1 MRRKRERL
9 LPGIAGCY
17 RPPRGSAAVCFREV
31 TARVATA
38 QVIPLC
44 NNHKMPD
51 ALRDPVL
58 NRGIMN
64 MTDAARYLAVSQQT
78 FHRWAKGYERGA
90 PLLHLAS
97 TSSMQRTRVAPVSFL
112 ALTEAYVLDALRR
125 GGVRVR
131 KIRPALRVLQK
142 EFGTEN
148 ALIAPNLATDGI
160 DVLWDFS
167 KTSGGSGLIE
177 ARTGQTVI
185 RAIVEDYLSY
195 ITWDAGAPA
204 RLVLPSCEPSK
215 VVVDPHLSFGLPRFG
230 LAGPRLIDVAGML
243 KAGEEP
249 AVVAEEFG
257 ISTHDV
263 ATAARILLGHAA

>member
-1 MRRKRERL
+1 MRVET
-9 LPGIAGCY
+9 AG
-17 RPPRGSAAVCFREV
+17 
-31 TARVATA
+31 
-38 QVIPLC
+38 VIPLC

-51 ALRDPVL
+51 VLHDPVL

-90 PLLHLAS
+90 PLLHLAP
-97 TSSMQRTRVAPVSFL
+97 TERAGVASVSFL
-112 ALTEAYVLDALRR
+112 ALTEAYVLEALRKA
-125 GGVRVR
+125 GVRVR

-148 ALIAPNLATDGI
+148 ALTAPNLATDGI

-195 ITWDAGAPA
+195 ITWDCGAPT
-204 RLVLPSCEPSK
+204 RLTLPSCEPSK

-230 LAGPRLIDVAGML
+230 LTGPRLIDVAGML

-249 AVVAEEFG
+249 AVVADEFG

-263 ATAARILLGHAA
+263 GIAARVLLGHAA